1 MGLLRAVGRWV
12 LHSGYRFVAAHV
24 HLHQSSCFHD
34 EINELSALFEVQN
47 LV

>member
-1 MGLLRAVGRWV
+1 MGLLRAFRV
-12 LHSGYRFVAAHV
+12 LLDSGYRFVAAHV
-24 HLHQSSCFHD
+24 HLHESSRFHD